1 MSAVA
6 RERSAAP
13 PARIQYWDG
22 PQHPVSAGKQAPMA
36 QGRPKRMRNFLRLL
50 RYGLPYTLE
59 WLPGVILSA
68 LVGGLDAFRI
78 LLLQPIFDRVLTPSS
93 PEGPIM
99 LGLPKTR
106 WHFDLR
112 SLIPHFLH
120 MHNAWVVVALA
131 LVIATILKGLCDY
144 LGNYLVNYAAF
155 GTITDLRNHLYET
168 TLRRSSSFFHK
179 HATGTILSTLINDV
193 DRVQTALSSVLG
205 DFLQQ
210 FFTFVAAIVLV
221 ISMGGYLSWALV
233 LFIPVVITSAR
244 KIGHEVRTRTRTGQ
258 DKLAEVQNILHET
271 VTGNRIVKSF
281 NTELWEVLRFK
292 SAAKRL
298 FRANLRSVRIQSIS
312 SPLMDTVGAIAMALL
327 LWIGRS
333 AIITGYMTVGVFG
346 AFIFLLFKLYDPLRR
361 FAFFYN
367 AFQQAMGASASMF
380 AFFDD
385 QDDVRE
391 RARASTFTRFR
402 EAVKFEHVGFS
413 YSTDEGEHQILHD
426 VDLEVNAGEVLAI
439 VGPSGA
445 GKSTLVNLIPR
456 FFDVTSGRILIDGR
470 DLRDLTLGSL
480 RRQVAQ
486 VTQETILFNDTV
498 HNNIAYGQP
507 DAKRALVEQAAR
519 NALAHDFIMNM
530 PQGYQTIIGEKGF
543 RLSGGE
549 RQRLAIARAIF
560 KNAPILIL
568 DEATSA
574 LDAESESLV
583 QTALANLMQNRTVVV
598 IAHRLSTIR
607 RANRIAVLES
617 GHITAI
623 ASHDDLLNSSP
634 TYQKL
639 YQLQFIDSPE
649 TNGNGSNGP
658 NPHLMYFP
666 FDERAAHSAGVKE

>member
-1 MSAVA
+1 
-6 RERSAAP
+6 
-13 PARIQYWDG
+13 
-22 PQHPVSAGKQAPMA
+22 
-36 QGRPKRMRNFLRLL
+36 MRNFLRLL

-78 LLLQPIFDRVLTPSS
+78 LLLQPIFDRVLTPSA

-99 LGLPKTR
+99 LGLLKTR

-112 SLIPHFLH
+112 SLIPHFMH
-120 MHNAWVVVALA
+120 IHNAWDVVALA
-131 LVIATILKGLCDY
+131 LVVATVLKGLCDY
-144 LGNYLVNYAAF
+144 LGNYLVNYAGF
-155 GTITDLRNHLYET
+155 GTITDLRNHLYEVT
-168 TLRRSSSFFHK
+168 MRRSSSFFHK
-179 HATGTILSTLINDV
+179 NPTGTILSTLINDV

-210 FFTFVAAIVLV
+210 FFTFVVAIVLIV
-221 ISMGGYLSWALV
+221 GMGGYLSWTLV

-244 KIGHEVRTRTRTGQ
+244 KIGGEVRTRTRTGQ

-281 NTELWEVLRFK
+281 NTELWEILRFK

-327 LWIGRS
+327 LWVGRS
-333 AIITGYMTVGVFG
+333 AIITGYMTIGVFG

-367 AFQQAMGASASMF
+367 SFQQAMGASASIF
-380 AFFDD
+380 AFFDGE
-385 QDDVRE
+385 DDVIE
-391 RARASTFTRFR
+391 RPRAATFTRFR
-402 EAVKFEHVGFS
+402 QAIKFENVGFS
-413 YSTDEGEHQILHD
+413 YSTGEGEQEILHD

-445 GKSTLVNLIPR
+445 GKTTLVNLIPR
-456 FFDVTSGRILIDGR
+456 FFDVTTGRILIDGR
-470 DLRDLTLGSL
+470 DLRDLTLASL

-507 DAKRALVEQAAR
+507 DAKRSLVEQAAR
-519 NALAHDFIMNM
+519 NALAHDFILNM
-530 PQGYQTIIGEKGF
+530 PQGYQTMIGEKGF

-560 KNAPILIL
+560 KDAPILIL

-574 LDAESESLV
+574 LDSESESLV
-583 QTALANLMQNRTVVV
+583 QAALANLMQNRTVVV

-607 RANRIAVLES
+607 RANRIAVLEC
-617 GHITAI
+617 GRITAI
-623 ASHDDLLNSSP
+623 GSHDELLNTSP

-639 YQLQFIDSPE
+639 YQLQFIDLPE
-649 TNGNGSNGP
+649 TLDVPATQTPDP
-658 NPHLMYFP
+658 NKMYLP
-666 FDERAAHSAGVKE
+666 FDERAALATGAKE